1 MAKREEKKKDRK
13 RRLLLLIFLLMFT
26 SLMLIT
32 STYAWFTSNRAVT
45 VDSIDLEVTTVN
57 GLQISANAI
66 EWKAKIT
73 KDELIAAEGY
83 DTAVNQFPDS
93 LSAVSTAGNL
103 TNGKL
108 DMFLGNVTANETT
121 GEYELTTTKQ
131 TEAHCNGD
139 QGDTACSGKHFV
151 VFDIFL
157 KADSAFDIV
166 LTSKSGVRTTGDADR
181 GIQNTARVAFLVE
194 GNVAAT
200 STSAQMQAL
209 NNATRA
215 TTKIW
220 EPNYDT
226 HTVEGIAAAK
236 EYYGI
241 TTTSPGSILAYR
253 GVKAEITTGV
263 PLNETGNTSN
273 TSFAPVTI
281 DIATAADFADPVE
294 FISLEKGVTKLRIY
308 WWVEGQDVDA
318 ENNATGTDMRL
329 DLQFEI
335 A

>member
-13 RRLLLLIFLLMFT
+13 RRLLLLIFLLVFT
-26 SLMLIT
+26 VAMCGV

-45 VDSIDLEVTTVN
+45 VDPIELEVTTVN

-73 KDELIAAEGY
+73 KQELIDATGY
-83 DTAVNQFPDS
+83 DGAVNQFPDS
-93 LSAVSTAGNL
+93 LSAVSTAGNV

-108 DMFLGNVTANETT
+108 DMFLGNVTANEAT
-121 GEYELTTTKQ
+121 GQYELTTTKQ
-131 TEAHCNGD
+131 TETHCNGD
-139 QGDTACSGKHFV
+139 EGATACSGKHFV
-151 VFDIFL
+151 AFDIFL

-166 LTSKSGVRTTGDADR
+166 LTAKSGVRTTGEADR
-181 GIQNTARVAFLVE
+181 GIQNTARVAFLVQ
-194 GNVAAT
+194 GNIASTAT
-200 STSAQMQAL
+200 SGQMQAL

-220 EPNYDT
+220 EPNYDM
-226 HTVEGIAAAK
+226 HTAEGIAAAK

-253 GVKAEITTGV
+253 GVQKEITTGV

-281 DIATAADFADPVE
+281 DIATAADFEDPVQ
-294 FISLEKGVTKLRIY
+294 FISLEKGVTKIRVY

-318 ENNATGTDMRL
+318 ENNATGTDMKL